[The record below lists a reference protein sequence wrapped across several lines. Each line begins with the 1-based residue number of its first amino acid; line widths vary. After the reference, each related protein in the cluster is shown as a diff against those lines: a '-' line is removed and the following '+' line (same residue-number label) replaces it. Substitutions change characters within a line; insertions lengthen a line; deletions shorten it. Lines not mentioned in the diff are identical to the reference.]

1 MSRSPNFFLIAW
13 LTSLT
18 LHGLLV
24 TWLLIWQSEASPETQ
39 LLRGFEGFSVFFSEP
54 VKAVVV
60 KPPVVKLPKLPK
72 FPIDASKLTPASS
85 PPIDR
90 KWEGK
95 YLYSASELE
104 VQPSPLGE
112 IKIARED
119 EFSLDA
125 SGYVQ
130 LLLIISESGEVK
142 WVGVDASDLDQ
153 FIIQQV
159 LQSFS
164 DARFS
169 PGLTSSGPV
178 VSLIRVQVDISKS
191 QAD

>member
-1 MSRSPNFFLIAW
+1 MSRSSNSFLIA
-13 LTSLT
+13 LLASLA

-24 TWLLIWQSEASPETQ
+24 AWLLTRQSAASPETQ
-39 LLRGFEGFSVFFSEP
+39 LLTGAGGLSVLFSEP
-54 VKAVVV
+54 MKAVVV
-60 KPPVVKLPKLPK
+60 KP
-72 FPIDASKLTPASS
+72 FSDASRLALTSPHSPANSK
-85 PPIDR
+85 R
-90 KWEGK
+90 GGK

-119 EFSLDA
+119 EFPPSA
-125 SGYVQ
+125 SGYAE
-130 LLLIISESGEVK
+130 LLLMISELGEVK

-169 PGLTSSGPV
+169 PGRTSFGPV

-191 QAD
+191 QAN